1 VQNINLLPSTCNPHP
16 PSSFCKLRD
25 KNRTHVRIFSGQAS
39 SLKSAAR
46 IQGDDRYIEESLHDV
61 ASNISSRCPMNL

>member
-1 VQNINLLPSTCNPHP
+1 VQNIKLLPSTCNPHP
-16 PSSFCKLRD
+16 PSSFCKLRE

-46 IQGDDRYIEESLHDV
+46 IQGDDRYIEESLHD
-61 ASNISSRCPMNL
+61 AQHQISPRDVL